1 MIQNVQP
8 TLPCSILP
16 EFWNKRM
23 WSRKKNIDFTLG
35 KETVAI
41 LAVSLRYSPAVQ
53 HIPSAGREN
62 AQKTSVFFFFKWIN
76 LKNPFWKIFKFCL
89 PWSSAHHC
97 CMTQLLLSSFLFVL
111 PEWIIYFLKLLHWK
125 LQSGT
130 TCWLVN
136 AGDVYCVWGDQDAEK
151 TVSPFSKNHSSGRGR
166 MLNTVVRSFLLNLSE
181 DSDQE
186 LLTCYYFV
194 NYNHHNKKHDYDDHN
209 DYDESFVIAV
219 RRWYWKMTKKMTF
232 HCFYIS
238 VKTKTGL
245 HKLTT

>member
-1 MIQNVQP
+1 MCNLRCFVVSFQNSG
-8 TLPCSILP
+8 TKGC
-16 EFWNKRM
+16 EAG
-23 WSRKKNIDFTLG
+23 KKTIDFTLG

-53 HIPSAGREN
+53 HIPPAGREN
-62 AQKTSVFFFFKWIN
+62 AQKTSVFFFFFKWIN
-76 LKNPFWKIFKFCL
+76 LKNPLIKFCL
-89 PWSSAHHC
+89 PWFSAHHR

-111 PEWIIYFLKLLHWK
+111 PEWVIYILKLLHWK

-151 TVSPFSKNHSSGRGR
+151 TVSPFWKNHCSGRGR

-186 LLTCYYFV
+186 LLTCYFSV
-194 NYNHHNKKHDYDDHN
+194 NCSHHNKQ
-209 DYDESFVIAV
+209 DYDEHSDYANN
-219 RRWYWKMTKKMTF
+219 
-232 HCFYIS
+232 
-238 VKTKTGL
+238 
-245 HKLTT
+245 